1 MGESTVVALV
11 SYAATV
17 GQTALGAGLLTWL
30 VRRLSRARG
39 WLAPVRVDRW
49 HSRPAALHGGVAVF
63 IAFSTGMLWHLP
75 STPYTLSLVA
85 LTALLF
91 LAGLVDD
98 VLDLTPRTKVMVQ
111 VVGGLMLY
119 QAGFHFNAALPWWI
133 DLGVVV
139 FWAVGITNALNL
151 LDNMN
156 GLAAGTA
163 VVAGLSRLALSH
175 QGGDAV
181 VAESS
186 AIFVGAVLGFLVFNF
201 PRASI
206 FMGDSGSFTLGFALA
221 ALNLTSGAAYTKSAA
236 AIFVFPVLVL
246 ALPIFDTTFV
256 SLARLLSGRA
266 ISQGGRDHTS
276 HRLVALGFSETG
288 AVLLLWSVSAASGA
302 CAFLLYQ
309 SDVPFARVALVGL
322 VLGLGLLAVVLWRVR
337 VDSVARPRGGHAVPG
352 SKVVPLPVLSQL
364 VHDGRQ
370 QGLTYA
376 FANGAFDLL
385 HVGHVRYLE
394 AAACEADRLIVA
406 VNSDASIRGLKGPD
420 RPVMPEA
427 DRAELVAALR
437 VVDHVVIFSEPT
449 VTPLLLALT
458 PEVHCKG
465 TDYTVDTVPERD
477 TVRAYGGRVAIV
489 GDPKDHSTS
498 GLVARLR

>member
-1 MGESTVVALV
+1 MAEALTGLGG
-11 SYAATV
+11 YASLAA
-17 GQTALGAGLLTWL
+17 QTAVGAGVLTWL
-30 VRRLSRARG
+30 VRRLARARG
-39 WLAPVRVDRW
+39 WLAPVRHDRW
-49 HSRPAALHGGVAVF
+49 HRTPAALHGGVAIF
-63 IAFSTGMLWHLP
+63 SAFASGVLWLLP
-75 STPYTLSLVA
+75 QTPYTLALVG

-98 VLDLTPRTKVMVQ
+98 ALDRPPRMKVLVQ
-111 VVGGLMLY
+111 VLGGLLLY
-119 QAGFHFNAALPWWI
+119 AADFHFNDALPWWI

-139 FWAVGITNALNL
+139 VWAVGITNALNL

-163 VVAGLSRLALSH
+163 IIAGLSRLALSH
-175 QGGDAV
+175 QSGDGV
-181 VAESS
+181 VAEAS
-186 AIFVGAVLGFLVFNF
+186 AVFVGAALGFLVFNF

-221 ALNLTSGAAYTKSAA
+221 ALNLSSEAAYTRSAA

-246 ALPIFDTTFV
+246 LLPIFDTTFV
-256 SLARLLSGRA
+256 SLARILSGRA

-276 HRLVALGFSETG
+276 HRLVALGFGETG
-288 AVLLLWSVSAASGA
+288 AVVLLWTVSAASGA

-309 SDVPFARVALVGL
+309 SGLPLARLAVVALL
-322 VLGLGLLAVVLWRVR
+322 LALSLLAVVLWRVQTE
-337 VDSVARPRGGHAVPG
+337 SPSPSAHRGSGAAA
-352 SKVVPLPVLSQL
+352 KVVTLPILATWVRE
-364 VHDGRQ
+364 GRQ
-370 QGLTYA
+370 RGVTYA

-394 AAACEADRLIVA
+394 AAAREADRLIVA

-437 VVDHVVIFSEPT
+437 VVDHVVVFGDAT
-449 VTPLLLALT
+449 VTPLLQALR

-465 TDYTVDTVPERD
+465 TDYTIDTVPERD

-498 GLVARLR
+498 SLVARLR

>member
-1 MGESTVVALV
+1 MGESALAGLSGYV
-11 SYAATV
+11 SLT
-17 GQTALGAGLLTWL
+17 GQTAVGAGLLTWL
-30 VRRLSRARG
+30 VRRVARARG
-39 WLAPVRVDRW
+39 WLAPMRHDRW
-49 HSRPAALHGGVAVF
+49 HRTPAALHGGVAIFV
-63 IAFSTGMLWHLP
+63 AFAFGILWNLP
-75 STPYTLSLVA
+75 MTPYTLALVG

-98 VLDLTPRTKVMVQ
+98 TVDLAPRTKVIVQ
-111 VVGGLMLY
+111 VCGGLLLY
-119 QAGFHFNAALPWWI
+119 AAGFHFNDAVPWWI
-133 DLGVVV
+133 DLAVVV
-139 FWAVGITNALNL
+139 VWAVGITNALNL

-163 VVAGLSRLALSH
+163 IIAGVSRLALSH
-175 QGGDAV
+175 ASGDTV
-181 VAESS
+181 VADAS
-186 AIFVGAVLGFLVFNF
+186 AVFVGAGLGFLLFNF

-221 ALNLTSGAAYTKSAA
+221 ALNLSSGAAYTRSAA

-256 SLARLLSGRA
+256 SVARVLSGRA

-276 HRLVALGFSETG
+276 HRLVALGLSETS
-288 AVLLLWSVSAASGA
+288 AVLLLWAVSAASGA

-309 SDVPFARVALVGL
+309 SGFPLARFAVVLLLL
-322 VLGLGLLAVVLWRVR
+322 VLSLLAIVLWRVR
-337 VDSVARPRGGHAVPG
+337 IDAPAAVVRHSPDG
-352 SKVVPLPVLSQL
+352 ESKVLTLPALTQR
-364 VHDGRQ
+364 VHEGRR

-394 AAACEADRLIVA
+394 AAAQEADRLIVA
-406 VNSDASIRGLKGPD
+406 VNSDASIRGLKGPG

-437 VVDHVVIFSEPT
+437 VVDYVVVFEEPT

-465 TDYTVDTVPERD
+465 TDYTVDTVPERE

-489 GDPKDHSTS
+489 GDPKNHSTTS
-498 GLVARLR
+498 LVSRLR

>member
-1 MGESTVVALV
+1 MPETLTGLV
-11 SYAATV
+11 GYAGLI
-17 GQTALGAGLLTWL
+17 GQTAAGAGLLTWL
-30 VRRLSRARG
+30 VRQTARAQG
-39 WLAPVRVDRW
+39 WLAPVRHDRW
-49 HSRPAALHGGVAVF
+49 HRTPAALHGGVAIF
-63 IAFSTGMLWHLP
+63 IAFAAGIFWFLP
-75 STPYTLSLVA
+75 LTPYTLALVG
-85 LTALLF
+85 LTAILF

-98 VLDLTPRTKVMVQ
+98 ALDLSPRAKVLVQ
-111 VVGGLMLY
+111 VVGGLLLY
-119 QAGFHFNAALPWWI
+119 AADFHFNQALPWWL
-133 DLGVVV
+133 DLAVVV
-139 FWAVGITNALNL
+139 VWAVGITNALNL

-163 VVAGLSRLALSH
+163 IIAGLSRLALSH
-175 QGGDAV
+175 QSGDGGVADA
-181 VAESS
+181 S
-186 AIFVGAVLGFLVFNF
+186 AVFVGAALGFLVFNF

-221 ALNLTSGAAYTKSAA
+221 ALNLSSGAAYSRSAA

-256 SLARLLSGRA
+256 SLARLRSGRA

-276 HRLVALGFSETG
+276 HRLVALGFSETS
-288 AVLLLWSVSAASGA
+288 AVVLLWAVSAASGA
-302 CAFLLYQ
+302 CAFVLYQ
-309 SDVPFARVALVGL
+309 SGVPEARGAVMGLLLALT
-322 VLGLGLLAVVLWRVR
+322 LLAVVLWRVR
-337 VDSVARPRGGHAVPG
+337 VDAGPQSDRPGRPG
-352 SKVVPLPVLSQL
+352 VSKVVTLPALTSL
-364 VHDGRQ
+364 VRDGRR

-394 AAACEADRLIVA
+394 AAAGEADRLIVA
-406 VNSDASIRGLKGPD
+406 VNSDASIRGLKGPG
-420 RPVMPEA
+420 RPVMAEA

-437 VVDHVVIFSEPT
+437 VVDHVVIFGEST

-465 TDYTVDTVPERD
+465 TDYTVDTVPERE

-489 GDPKDHSTS
+489 GDPKNHSTS
-498 GLVARLR
+498 DLVSRLR